1 MKCFAGL
8 FAVLI
13 FCASMFAQ
21 APVPTGKVP
30 GERAEGSN
38 VVYVGFARTFTDFGE
53 DYDFNGVD
61 ASITRYLTRRLGVV
75 GEFEFGKNGPFEA
88 TYYAYRGG
96 ARYDFATG
104 RYRPFGQFT
113 LGAAEMTGLV
123 GIGAPPVIME
133 QNWSGFSWAGGGG
146 LDMHVNRHWG
156 ARVQF
161 MHERVPFGT
170 HVEARADWNRL
181 SGGFTFRW

>member
-13 FCASMFAQ
+13 LCASVFAQ
-21 APVPTGKVP
+21 TPVPTGKVP
-30 GERAEGSN
+30 GEKNEGSN
-38 VVYVGFARTFTDFGE
+38 VAYIGFARTFTDFGDE
-53 DYDFNGVD
+53 YDFNGVD
-61 ASITRYLTRRLGVV
+61 VSMTRYLTRRVGVV

-96 ARYDFATG
+96 GRYDFMVG
-104 RYRPFGQFT
+104 RYRPFGQF
-113 LGAAEMTGLV
+113 LVGGAHMTGLV
-123 GIGAPPVIME
+123 GVPIVLQE
-133 QNWSGFSWAGGGG
+133 RSWSGFSWAGGGG
-146 LDMHVNRHWG
+146 LDMHVTRHWG

-170 HVEARADWNRL
+170 HNDERADWNRV
-181 SGGFTFRW
+181 SGGVTFRW